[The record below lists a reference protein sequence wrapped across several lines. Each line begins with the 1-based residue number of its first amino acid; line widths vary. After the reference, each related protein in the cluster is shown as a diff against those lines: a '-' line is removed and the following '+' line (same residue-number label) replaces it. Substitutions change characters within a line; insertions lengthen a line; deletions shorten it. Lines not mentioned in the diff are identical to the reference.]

1 MERGSYQELL
11 SAVTLERFRRR
22 PVECFLNVG
31 ETPQRTGGGDVLRV
45 LIFGTD
51 RTSLHPPLHT
61 HTQTHSDSPTAQ
73 LFTSGRGIWY
83 LQQQPD
89 YYYTTS
95 RLKAVGRRLKG
106 GHPRRGLK
114 KQEQIGSVLLM

>member
-11 SAVTLERFRRR
+11 SAVTLERYRRR

-61 HTQTHSDSPTAQ
+61 HTHTLTPPQ
-73 LFTSGRGIWY
+73 LSYSRVEEESGIYSNSQIIITQRA
-83 LQQQPD
+83 D
-89 YYYTTS
+89 S
-95 RLKAVGRRLKG
+95 RLWG
-106 GHPRRGLK
+106 GG
-114 KQEQIGSVLLM
+114 